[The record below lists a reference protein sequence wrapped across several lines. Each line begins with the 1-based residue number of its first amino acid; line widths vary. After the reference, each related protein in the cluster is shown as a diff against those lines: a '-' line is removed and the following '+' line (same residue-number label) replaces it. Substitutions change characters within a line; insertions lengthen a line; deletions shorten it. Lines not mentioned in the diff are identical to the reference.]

1 MAYHSFSTTD
11 KDYDPHIHTAI
22 IKKTQIAIVY
32 ILLLV
37 LGIFMLYPILWLVSS
52 TLKPNV
58 DIFTTTSLIPKDPT
72 LSAYISGWKTS
83 GPQTY
88 ATYFMNTFMLVG
100 PTVLFT
106 LLSSL
111 VVAYGFA
118 RFRFRF
124 KKILFALMLSSLML
138 PNEVLLIPRYIFF
151 NKLGWINS
159 YLPIIIPSIF
169 ATYSFFIFLM
179 VQFIRTLPKELD
191 EAAIMDGCN
200 SFRRLINI
208 ILPLCKPAIISVT
221 IFQFVWRWNDY
232 LNVLVYINSTSKF
245 PLSLALRMNLDTT
258 DTIMWG
264 NTLAMVTLAIVP
276 PTIVFFL
283 CQRYFVEGIATTG
296 IKG

>member
-1 MAYHSFSTTD
+1 MTRDSSMTGGGNRAFKKSLYN
-11 KDYDPHIHTAI
+11 TAI
-22 IKKTQIAIVY
+22 YV
-32 ILLLV
+32 LLCI
-37 LGIFMLYPILWLVSS
+37 LGIVMLYPILWLVSAS
-52 TLKPNV
+52 LKPNA
-58 DIFTTTSLIPKDPT
+58 DIFVTTSLIPQNPT
-72 LSAYISGWKTS
+72 LDSYFNGWKTS

-88 ATYFMNTFMLVG
+88 RTYFMNTFMLVV

-106 LLSSL
+106 LISST

-124 KKILFALMLSSLML
+124 KNILFSLVLSSLML

-159 YLPIIIPSIF
+159 YFPIIVPSMF
-169 ATYSFFIFLM
+169 ATYSFFIFLL
-179 VQFIRTLPKELD
+179 VQFIRNLPRELD
-191 EAAIMDGCN
+191 EAAIVDGCN
-200 SFRRLINI
+200 SFGILLKI
-208 ILPLCKPAIISVT
+208 ILPLCKPAIVSAT

-258 DTIMWG
+258 DSIVWG

-276 PTIVFFL
+276 PTVLFFC

>member
-1 MAYHSFSTTD
+1 MNAKSLR
-11 KDYDPHIHTAI
+11 TAF
-22 IKKTQIAIVY
+22 VY
-32 ILLLV
+32 ILLCMLAIV
-37 LGIFMLYPILWLVSS
+37 MLYPILWLVSAS
-52 TLKPNV
+52 LKPNA
-58 DIFTTTSLIPKDPT
+58 DIFITTSLIPRNA
-72 LSAYISGWKTS
+72 SFASYSSGWKTS

-88 ATYFMNTFMLVG
+88 GTYFLNTFMLVV

-106 LLSSL
+106 LLSSTL
-111 VVAYGFA
+111 VAYGFA

-124 KKILFALMLSSLML
+124 KNLLFALMLSSLML

-159 YLPIIIPSIF
+159 YFPIIVPSMF
-169 ATYSFFIFLM
+169 ATYSFFIFLL
-179 VQFIRTLPKELD
+179 VQFIRNLPRELD
-191 EAAIMDGCN
+191 EAAIVDGCN
-200 SFRRLINI
+200 SFGRLLHI
-208 ILPLCKPAIISVT
+208 IVPLCKPALISAT

-232 LNVLVYINSTSKF
+232 LNVLVYVNSTGKF

-276 PTIVFFL
+276 PTVLFFC
-283 CQRYFVEGIATTG
+283 CQKYFVEGIATTG

>member
-1 MAYHSFSTTD
+1 MTRRALVKHLKNAF
-11 KDYDPHIHTAI
+11 
-22 IKKTQIAIVY
+22 VY
-32 ILLLV
+32 ILLCV
-37 LGIFMLYPILWLVSS
+37 LGLVMLYPILWLVSAS
-52 TLKPNV
+52 FKPNA
-58 DIFTTTSLIPKDPT
+58 DIFVTTNLIPENPT
-72 LSAYISGWKTS
+72 LGSYINGWQTS

-88 ATYFMNTFMLVG
+88 GTYFLNTFMLVV

-106 LLSSL
+106 LLSSM

-124 KKILFALMLSSLML
+124 KKLLFSLMLSSLML

-151 NKLGWINS
+151 NRLGWINS
-159 YLPIIIPSIF
+159 YFPIIVPSMF

-179 VQFIRTLPKELD
+179 VQFIRNLPKELD
-191 EAAIMDGCN
+191 EAAIMDGGG
-200 SFRRLINI
+200 SFRILTSI
-208 ILPLCKPAIISVT
+208 ILPLCKPALISAT

-232 LNVLVYINSTSKF
+232 LNVLVYVNSTGKF

-258 DTIMWG
+258 DTIVWG

-276 PTIVFFL
+276 PTVLFFC